1 MDDAHPEALSQIPR
15 VSPLFNLFE
24 LGSNLGTANAIAIG
38 ALDTQERTRR
48 HHMMGLS
55 RKTIR
60 TAAAAFAG
68 AALLGSGCVSYTKE
82 TTERTVPVPV
92 AAAIPVPSDR
102 VVTYPEGRYQLYGD
116 GTRVPY
122 YRVWVPSGASVAPVP
137 PPPPPLP
144 MR

>member
-1 MDDAHPEALSQIPR
+1 
-15 VSPLFNLFE
+15 
-24 LGSNLGTANAIAIG
+24 
-38 ALDTQERTRR
+38 
-48 HHMMGLS
+48 MMGLS

-92 AAAIPVPSDR
+92 AAATPVPADR
-102 VVTYPEGRYQLYGD
+102 VVTYSEGRYQLYGD

-122 YRVWVPSGASVAPVP
+122 YCRNS
-137 PPPPPLP
+137 
-144 MR
+144 

>member
-1 MDDAHPEALSQIPR
+1 
-15 VSPLFNLFE
+15 
-24 LGSNLGTANAIAIG
+24 
-38 ALDTQERTRR
+38 
-48 HHMMGLS
+48 MMGLS
-55 RKTIR
+55 RKTMR

-92 AAAIPVPSDR
+92 AAATPAPPDR

-122 YRVWVPSGASVAPVP
+122 YWVWVPSGASAAPAP
-137 PPPPPLP
+137 PAPPPLP
-144 MR
+144 TR